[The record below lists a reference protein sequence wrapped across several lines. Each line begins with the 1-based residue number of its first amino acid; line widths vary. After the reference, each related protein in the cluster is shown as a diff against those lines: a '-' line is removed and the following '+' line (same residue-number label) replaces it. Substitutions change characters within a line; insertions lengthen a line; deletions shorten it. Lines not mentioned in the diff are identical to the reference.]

1 MCIYIY
7 IYIYIYMHIYVCMC
21 VYIYI
26 YIHIYIYEGCSKSS
40 KPYQEIRGIT
50 EHLIIATHKHFFKTI
65 KKNN

>member
-1 MCIYIY
+1 MCIY

-26 YIHIYIYEGCSKSS
+26 YEGCSKRS